1 MRDVLHVHDHAVLLI
16 LQLVL
21 LHQKSDELSIVLLNL
36 VAEIVEDDLN
46 HITIKMV
53 GLYALNLLVMC

>member
-1 MRDVLHVHDHAVLLI
+1 MRDVLHIHDHAVLLI

-21 LHQKSDELSIVLLNL
+21 LHQKSDQLSIVLLNL
-36 VAEIVEDDLN
+36 VSEIVEDDLN

-53 GLYALNLLVMC
+53 GLYAINLLVMC

>member
-21 LHQKSDELSIVLLNL
+21 LHQKSDQLSIVLLNL

-53 GLYALNLLVMC
+53 GLYAINLLVMC